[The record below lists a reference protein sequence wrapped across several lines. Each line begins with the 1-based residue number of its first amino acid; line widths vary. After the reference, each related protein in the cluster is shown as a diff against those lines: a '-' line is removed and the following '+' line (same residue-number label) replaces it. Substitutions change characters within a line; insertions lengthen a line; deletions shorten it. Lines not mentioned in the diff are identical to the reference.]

1 MKRKLGG
8 NKMNWKQ
15 EAVRDLQNY
24 QKRKEALKNMRQ
36 AIHLLDDDYCSIKGV
51 SVDSVSV
58 QGNTGGTEEWMLN
71 NIIKRERLKTNIAA
85 TEAWLTLIENGL
97 RALTDQQRDILTEFY
112 IIRNSGHVE
121 RLMERYHMEK
131 TKVYE
136 QKNQA
141 LYDFTLLMYG
151 VTDY

>member
-1 MKRKLGG
+1 
-8 NKMNWKQ
+8 MNWKQ
-15 EAVRDLQNY
+15 EAIKDLQNY
-24 QKRKEALKNMRQ
+24 RKRKAALENMRQ
-36 AIHLLDDDYCSIKGV
+36 AIHLLGEDYCSLKGI
-51 SVDSVSV
+51 SMDSVSV
-58 QGNTGGTEEWMLN
+58 QGNTGGTEAWMLN

-112 IIRNSGHVE
+112 INRNPGHVE
-121 RLMERYHMEK
+121 RLAERYHIEK
-131 TKVYE
+131 SKVYN

>member
-1 MKRKLGG
+1 
-8 NKMNWKQ
+8 MNWKQ

-24 QKRKEALKNMRQ
+24 RKRKSALENMRQ
-36 AIHLLDDDYCSIKGV
+36 AIELLDDDYCSLKGV
-51 SVDSVSV
+51 AMDSVCV
-58 QGNTGGTEEWMLN
+58 QGKTGSTEEWMLH
-71 NIIKRERLKTNIAA
+71 NIIKRERLKANIAA
-85 TEAWLTLIENGL
+85 TQAWLQLIENGL
-97 RALTDQQRDILTEFY
+97 HALTDQQRDILTEFY
-112 IIRNSGHVE
+112 IYHEPGHVE
-121 RLMERYHMEK
+121 RLMERYHIEK